1 MAISEEGG
9 GLPATMLVGPTGYG
23 GGNGSFGFGGDW
35 AWILLLL
42 VLFGGWNNG
51 GGFGMD
57 GIYPWMN
64 QSNLISGGFQNAA
77 LGDQLTGISSAINSN
92 AIANLERSFAAQ
104 TAATQGVFDLSSQLA
119 QCCCENRLATAN
131 LNSTILAE
139 NCADRAA
146 LADGIRDIIANQTA
160 ATQRILDMMCSDK
173 IDAKNDEIARLRQEV
188 YMKDLAAS
196 QAAQNN
202 FLLSYIAPRPT
213 PESTV
218 TPAVF

>member
-23 GGNGSFGFGGDW
+23 GGNGGFGFGGDW

-146 LADGIRDIIANQTA
+146 LSDGIRDIIANQTA

-196 QAAQNN
+196 QAAQNAY
-202 FLLSYIAPRPT
+202 LLSYIAPRPT
-213 PESTV
+213 PEATV

>member
-23 GGNGSFGFGGDW
+23 GGNGGFGFGGDW

-146 LADGIRDIIANQTA
+146 LSDGIRDIIANQTA
-160 ATQRILDMMCSDK
+160 STQRILDMMCSDK

-196 QAAQNN
+196 QAAQNAY
-202 FLLSYIAPRPT
+202 LLSYIAPRPT

>member
-131 LNSTILAE
+131 LNSTILSE

-196 QAAQNN
+196 QAAQNAY
-202 FLLSYIAPRPT
+202 LLSYIAPRPT
-213 PESTV
+213 PEATV

>member
-9 GLPATMLVGPTGYG
+9 GIPATMLVGPTGYG
-23 GGNGSFGFGGDW
+23 GGNGGFGFGGDW

-64 QSNLISGGFQNAA
+64 QSNQISSGFQSAA

-92 AIANLERSFAAQ
+92 ALANLERSFAAQ

-146 LADGIRDIIANQTA
+146 LSDGIRDIIANQTA

-196 QAAQNN
+196 QAAQNAY
-202 FLLSYIAPRPT
+202 LLSYIAPRPT